1 MNKSIIS
8 IMTILIIVIVSTSAY
23 AQPLFQF
30 GGNLTI
36 GLPQNEF
43 KDNVQNTGFGGTG
56 NFSFHFPQTPLAI
69 GISGTFLIYGS
80 ETREEPFSTTIP
92 DVFVDVATTNNIV
105 MGHVLLRLQPPR
117 GIVKPYLDGLFGL
130 NYLWTR
136 TTIKNQSNNEEVAS
150 STNFDDITFGY
161 GFGGGLMI
169 RVYDASSRR
178 NRRNGLNAVYIDLG
192 LRYLR
197 GGEAEY
203 LKEGSIRIENGR
215 VRYDV
220 NKSTTD
226 ILMIHI
232 GASITFN
239 PSE

>member
-1 MNKSIIS
+1 MNRNITSIL
-8 IMTILIIVIVSTSAY
+8 TILIISIVSIPTH
-23 AQPLFQF
+23 AQPMFQF
-30 GGNLTI
+30 GGNFTI

-43 KDNVQNTGFGGTG
+43 KKNVDNTGFGGTG
-56 NFSFHFPQTPLAI
+56 YFAFHFPQTPLAV
-69 GISGTFLIYGS
+69 GVSGTFLIYGS

-92 DVFVDVATTNNIV
+92 DVFVDVTTTNNIV

-161 GFGGGLMI
+161 GFGGGLMF
-169 RVYDASSRR
+169 RVYQASSLR
-178 NRRNGLNAVYIDLG
+178 NQREGINSVYIDLG

-203 LKEGSIRIENGR
+203 LKEGSIRRENGR
-215 VRYDV
+215 VTYDV

-226 ILMIHI
+226 ILIIHI
-232 GASITFN
+232 GASITLQ
-239 PSE
+239 